1 MARISTALPKGIA
14 KTPKL
19 RKERKKELN
28 QGKIASSIAQKGK
41 KDSQGKGRKIH
52 KARTKQICGAYK

>member
-14 KTPKL
+14 KKPKL

-52 KARTKQICGAYK
+52 KARTK